1 MKQHLREFDLIRAV
15 AALSVFAIHISGRYV
30 YSSKAAYVCNQSMR
44 YAVPLFIIISG
55 FLLFYSDVEKDKV
68 DYKSFLTKRF
78 KKVLIPY
85 IIWSVIYVIYA
96 NRHNISV
103 LWPITGTSA
112 SGLLRNLLF
121 GNAAFHLYFVVIILQ
136 LYLIYIPL
144 RSLLLKYPK
153 TMLVISFVIT
163 LIFQTSI
170 YLSQVKLL
178 VLPGTPFPYFIMF
191 PSWLFYFTFG
201 MYGAHTMEKWCIRLQ
216 RKVVLLAMLSAASF
230 IILFADSMLS
240 STFESSIKPSI
251 MLYTVSCGLF
261 LYAVSYSFKDNS
273 SIAVKLLDWI
283 SAQSYAIY
291 LSHILVLSLVVSL
304 WKIVGLN
311 GLLKPSVEMILLF
324 LIILIFTL
332 FFVYLVSLTPFASYL
347 GGIPAKR
354 RQPNADISSENA
366 PKIRL

>member
-30 YSSKAAYVCNQSMR
+30 YSSKAAYAWNQSMR
-44 YAVPLFIIISG
+44 YTVPLFIIISG
-55 FLLFYSDVEKDKV
+55 FLLFYSDVSKDKV
-68 DYKSFLTKRF
+68 DFKGFLTKRF

-96 NRHNISV
+96 NRHNISA
-103 LWPITGTSA
+103 LWPITGTFALSF
-112 SGLLRNLLF
+112 LRNLLF
-121 GNAAFHLYFVVIILQ
+121 GNAALHLYFVVIILQ

-153 TMLVISFVIT
+153 TILVISFVIT

-170 YLSQVKLL
+170 YLSQLKLL
-178 VLPGTPFPYFIMF
+178 VLPRTPFPYFIMF
-191 PSWLFYFTFG
+191 SSWLFYFVFG
-201 MYGAHTMEKWCIRLQ
+201 MYGAHTLGKWCIRLQ
-216 RKVVLLAMLSAASF
+216 KKAVLMAILSAASF
-230 IILFADSMLS
+230 IILLADSMLT

-261 LYAVSYSFKDNS
+261 LYAVSCRFKDNRS
-273 SIAVKLLDWI
+273 TAVKLLDWI

-291 LSHILVLSLVVSL
+291 LSHMLVLSLVFSL
-304 WKIVGLN
+304 WKIAGLN
-311 GLLKPSVEMILLF
+311 GLLRPSIEMILLF
-324 LIILIFTL
+324 LIILICTL
-332 FFVYLVSLTPFASYL
+332 FLVYLVSLSPFASYL
-347 GGIPAKR
+347 GGIPAGR

-366 PKIRL
+366 PRVSL